1 MPTPATNRT
10 QTNAINSGATS
21 ADAAQLSRRGVL
33 AGAATAAV
41 AISSGTSLAKAPT
54 KPQPA
59 ATPTEPAG
67 FYRLTVG
74 DITGVALSDG
84 LGVNPGSPHPTFAPE
99 ATKDEVNAVLKDAF
113 LPEDRFVFY
122 FNGLL
127 LKIGAD
133 LILIDAGAGSLMG
146 PSGGKVEANIKAAG
160 YNLDDIKAVVLTHA
174 HGDHFGGLLT
184 DAGTPRFK
192 NARLI
197 VNRAE
202 HDFWTGAAPDLSGL
216 RMPEETRKNFIAGAR
231 KHLEA
236 FKGKTDLVAPGDKL
250 FGDALELLDGRG
262 HTPGHMLVMVRSGN
276 EQLLN
281 LADCAHHYIL
291 NFRNP
296 AWTVAF
302 DADPASAV
310 ATRRKV
316 FSMAASDGV
325 RVLGYHMPWPGVGHI
340 REIPGGFEWVPQ
352 PWGL

>member
-1 MPTPATNRT
+1 MPTPTANRT

-33 AGAATAAV
+33 TGAAAAAV

-67 FYRLTVG
+67 FYRLTLG
-74 DITGVALSDG
+74 NINGVALSDG

-325 RVLGYHMPWPGVGHI
+325 RVLGYHMPWPGFGHI